1 MSDKDLTVDYEF
13 LSSCERQLGN
23 LRTTFKD
30 IENRRDDM
38 EKHWG
43 AGSIA
48 DAMGDFVDNWDD
60 YRTRLIEGLEATGKL
75 VAETKKSFEA
85 LDDELAKQTKGKG
98 GGKGEGKG
106 Q

>member
-1 MSDKDLTVDYEF
+1 MFGSNLTVDYEF
-13 LSSCERQLGN
+13 LNSCERQLGN
-23 LRTTFKD
+23 LRSTFKD

-60 YRTRLIEGLEATGKL
+60 YRTRLIEGLESTGKL
-75 VAETKKSFEA
+75 VAETKKSFEK
-85 LDDELAKQTKGKG
+85 LDEELAKQSKGKG
-98 GGKGEGKG
+98 KEKG

>member
-1 MSDKDLTVDYEF
+1 MSEGDLTVDYEF

-60 YRTRLIEGLEATGKL
+60 YRTRLIEGLESTGKL
-75 VAETKKSFEA
+75 VAETKKAFEK
-85 LDDELAKQTKGKG
+85 LDEELEKQTKGKGKG
-98 GGKGEGKG
+98 GGKG

>member
-1 MSDKDLTVDYEF
+1 MSGSNLTVDYEF
-13 LSSCERQLGN
+13 LSGCERQLST

-48 DAMGDFVDNWDD
+48 DAMGGFVDNWDD
-60 YRTRLIEGLEATGKL
+60 YRTRLIEGLESTGKL

-85 LDDELAKQTKGKG
+85 LDVELAKQTKGKG
-98 GGKGEGKG
+98 KGEGKG